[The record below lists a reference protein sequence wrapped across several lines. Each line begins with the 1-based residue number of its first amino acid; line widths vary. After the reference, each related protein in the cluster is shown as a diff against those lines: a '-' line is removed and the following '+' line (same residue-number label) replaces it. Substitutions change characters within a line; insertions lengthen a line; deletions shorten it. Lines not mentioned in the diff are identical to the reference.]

1 MHMAKRKPLILVIN
15 DDGITAPGIRN
26 LIRVMVQLGEVVVVA
41 PDGPQSGMGHAI
53 TINSTLR
60 ADTVNID
67 DGPQREYSVSGTPV
81 DCVKLAV
88 NVILERKPDMIVSG
102 INHGSNSSINVIY
115 SGTMSAAVEGALENI
130 PSIGY
135 SLCDYSWEANFDAAK
150 PFIKQIAAQVLE
162 KGLPAGTCLNV
173 NIPKAGDEPYKGVK
187 ICRQARANWEE
198 EFDERKD
205 PRGRNYYWLT
215 GKFVN
220 YDNGQDTD
228 EWALANNYISV
239 VPVTTDLTAHHA
251 IQTLNGLDLAI

>member
-1 MHMAKRKPLILVIN
+1 MAKQKPLILVVN

-26 LIRVMVQLGEVVVVA
+26 LIKAVLPMGEVVVVA

-60 ADTVNID
+60 ADLVKID
-67 DGPQREYSVSGTPV
+67 DGPQKEYSVSGTPV

-88 NVILERKPDMIVSG
+88 NVILDRRPDLIVSG

-115 SGTMSAAVEGALENI
+115 SGTMSAAVEGALEQI
-130 PSIGY
+130 PSVGF
-135 SLCDYSWEANFDAAK
+135 SLCDYSWEADFE
-150 PFIKQIAAQVLE
+150 PSMPYIRQIISQVLE
-162 KGLPAGTCLNV
+162 KGMPQGCCLNV
-173 NIPKAGDEPYKGVK
+173 NIPRANGQPYNGVK
-187 ICRQARANWEE
+187 VCRQARANWEE
-198 EFDERKD
+198 EFDARKD

-228 EWALANNYISV
+228 EWALNNNFISV
-239 VPVTTDLTAHHA
+239 VPVTIDFTAHHA
-251 IQTLNGLDLAI
+251 IQQLNAFDFEAK